1 MGMIVK
7 EHPLYQK
14 LNELKLI
21 DGLDLQGQAIGN
33 PEADIPDLIVSHG
46 LATLPGMLL
55 VLEDFYNL
63 PGIFLGEFKS
73 EFDALSLA
81 SEDICKEM
89 SFIPLAQTDDRIC
102 LAMADPWD
110 IDARNFVEMKTG
122 KVVDPI
128 IAIKSDING
137 SVDKQYGSS
146 EVLSQ
151 AIQNL
156 VGDVGMADDS
166 EMQKPDFQIEWE
178 DAPVIKLVNYIF
190 QQGISLRASDIH
202 LEPEE
207 NSSNLRY
214 RIDGVLHKY
223 PSPPPEI
230 YKAVV
235 SRIKVLAN
243 LDVTESRFPQD
254 GRISFKMGI
263 RTIDFRI
270 SIIPFY
276 HGEGVDIRILDKSRV
291 SLDLDSL
298 GFPEDQYKQYSKAF
312 NSPHGLILV
321 SGPTG
326 SGKTTTLYATLK
338 IVATPD
344 KKTITIED
352 PVEYDMKGIEQSQ
365 VREDIG
371 YNFAMGL
378 RAMLRHDPDIMM
390 IGEMRDLESAEIGV
404 RSALTGHLVFSTIHT
419 NDSVS
424 AITRLTDMGIK
435 PYLVSAV
442 LQMVLAQRLVRR
454 LCKKCRKL
462 VSIEKKK
469 FEELGLDKASLDE
482 LDDNVKVY
490 EPVGCKACKNLGYL
504 GRIGIFEILD
514 AEKLFRHTK
523 EPNMTLQDMTDL
535 ALKLGMRNLRASG
548 LKRVIE
554 GTTSLKEILKVTAD
568 Y

>member
-1 MGMIVK
+1 MGLIVK

-14 LNELKLI
+14 LNELKLLNSI
-21 DGLDLQGQAIGN
+21 DFEKQEIGN
-33 PEADIPDLIVSHG
+33 PQADIPDLIVTHG
-46 LATLPGMLL
+46 VETLPAMIS
-55 VLEDFYNL
+55 VLEDFYQL
-63 PGIFLGEFKS
+63 PGVCLSEFKS

-110 IDARNFVEMKTG
+110 IDTRNFIEMKTG
-122 KVVDPI
+122 KVVDPV
-128 IAIKSDING
+128 IAMKSDING

-156 VGDVGMADDS
+156 VGDSGAMDQADI
-166 EMQKPDFQIEWE
+166 QKPDFQIEWE

-202 LEPEE
+202 LEPGE
-207 NSSNLRY
+207 NTTSLRY

-230 YKAVV
+230 FKAVV

-243 LDVTESRFPQD
+243 LDVTENRFPQD

-263 RTIDFRI
+263 RTIDFRV

-291 SLDLDSL
+291 SLDLNIL
-298 GFPEDQYKQYSKAF
+298 GFPQDQYKQYSKAF

-344 KKTITIED
+344 KKTLTIED

-371 YNFAMGL
+371 YTFAMGL

-424 AITRLTDMGIK
+424 AITRLTDMGVK
-435 PYLVSAV
+435 RYLVNAV

-462 VSIEKKK
+462 VTVDKKR
-469 FEELGLDKASLDE
+469 FEELELDKASLDE
-482 LDDNVKVY
+482 LDDKVQVY
-490 EPVGCKACKNLGYL
+490 NPVGCNACKNLGYK

-514 AEKLFRHTK
+514 AANLFRHARD
-523 EPNMTLQDMTDL
+523 PNMTLQDMTDL
-535 ALKLGMRNLRASG
+535 AIKLGMRTLRASG
-548 LKRVIE
+548 LRRVID
-554 GTTSLKEILKVTAD
+554 GTTSLAEVLKVTAD

>member
-1 MGMIVK
+1 MGIIVK

-14 LNELKLI
+14 LNDLKLLV
-21 DGLDLQGQAIGN
+21 GLDLQDQDIDN

-46 LATLPGMLL
+46 FTTLPGMLS
-55 VLEDFYNL
+55 VLEDFYCL
-63 PGIFLGEFKS
+63 PGVCLGGFKS

-89 SFIPLAQTDDRIC
+89 SFIPLAQTDERIC

-110 IDARNFVEMKTG
+110 IDARNYIEMKTG
-122 KVVDPI
+122 KVVDPM

-137 SVDKQYGSS
+137 SIDKQYGSS

-156 VGDVGMADDS
+156 VGDAGMAD
-166 EMQKPDFQIEWE
+166 ETAMQKPDFQIEWE

-207 NSSNLRY
+207 NSSSLRY
-214 RIDGVLHKY
+214 RIDGALHKY

-291 SLDLDSL
+291 SLDLNTL

-424 AITRLTDMGIK
+424 SITRLSDMGIK

-462 VSIEKKK
+462 VTIEKKK

-482 LDDNVKVY
+482 LDDNIMIY
-490 EPVGCKACKNLGYL
+490 NPVGCNDCKNLGYK

-514 AEKLFRHTK
+514 AEQLFRHTK
-523 EPNMTLQDMTDL
+523 DPNMTLQDLTDL